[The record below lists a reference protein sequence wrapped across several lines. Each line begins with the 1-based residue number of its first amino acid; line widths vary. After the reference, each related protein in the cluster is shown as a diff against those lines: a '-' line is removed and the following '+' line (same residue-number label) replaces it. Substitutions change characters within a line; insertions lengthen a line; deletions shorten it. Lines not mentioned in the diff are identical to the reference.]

1 MKKIFLT
8 AFLLAVA
15 LVAHAA
21 QVSTEAASAL
31 AKRIVPAVSTNFV
44 FEKIDDV
51 PATQKIVFEI
61 DNAAGGKIV
70 IRGNTTIALT
80 SGFYQYLKNYCHGQ
94 ITWGARNV
102 PALKKGATLPRV
114 PAKIRHESALVTR
127 YAYNYCTHGYTMSWW
142 NWNDWEKE
150 IDWLALHGFN
160 LALVIQG
167 QEAVWQNTFSK
178 FGYTKEEMRQ
188 WLSAPT
194 HLPWQF
200 MGNMEAMMPPPQSI
214 IDARAELGKK
224 IVARMR
230 ELGINP
236 VLQGYYGMIPYHFLE
251 KHAGA
256 KIVAQGI
263 WAGGNKRPDMLN
275 PADPLF
281 APIAKT
287 FYEEQKKI
295 FGTCRFFAADPFH
308 EGGQSGDM
316 DRGTVFRQVQDAMLA
331 FEPRATLVK
340 QCWQTSNA
348 EMFNAGKK
356 DHSLALDLYCDKAP
370 FWKNCNGYDGTPWIW
385 CLLQNFGGNTG
396 MEGNLQ
402 GLCDGLRDAMTSPER
417 GKLVGVGIVPEGS
430 FNNPVIFELLSDIA
444 VRGNVPENLDQWLD
458 GYVLSRY
465 GKKSK
470 SLADAWKILRET
482 AYSYTAKEGPV
493 NSALPARPHFGDFIK
508 ARFWASN
515 MAIPYDNAKLAEA
528 LKLFDS
534 ERKNFG
540 EKETFR
546 YDFADLQRQVIAN
559 LSHAIF
565 AELNRAWNAKDKA
578 AFADATKDF
587 SRLFALSEARFSRV
601 AKHAHDDTAFSQS
614 FAKWLTDAQHFGKS
628 KAEKEYLKNCAS
640 LLLTRWVLAPGT
652 DLDDYAFREW
662 TGLLSHYYAPR
673 WEMFFDEAKH
683 ALATGTPFNQGEFD
697 AKLNAFETNWTF
709 DSAKK
714 KQKRAA
720 PVRDAVAEISALVKK
735 YSNVKIDGNARPEDN
750 PIGVQTR

>member
-1 MKKIFLT
+1 MKKFFLS

-15 LVAHAA
+15 CLANAA
-21 QVSTEAASAL
+21 NVSTDAASAL
-31 AKRIVPAVSTNFV
+31 VKRIAPEISANVI
-44 FEKIDDV
+44 FEKIGDV
-51 PATQKIVFEI
+51 PATKKIVYEI
-61 DNAAGGKIV
+61 DNAPSGKIV
-70 IRGNTTIALT
+70 IRGNTTVALT
-80 SGFYQYLKNYCHGQ
+80 SGFYQYLKDFCHGQ
-94 ITWGARNV
+94 ITWSARNL
-102 PALKKGATLPRV
+102 PAFKKGEPLPRV
-114 PAKIRHESALVTR
+114 SKKIRHESTLVKR

-142 NWNDWEKE
+142 NWSDWEKE

-224 IVARMR
+224 IVNRMR
-230 ELGINP
+230 ELGIAP
-236 VLQGYYGMIPYHFLE
+236 VLQGYYGIVPYKFLE

-263 WAGGNKRPDMLN
+263 WAGGNKRPDMLD

-295 FGTCRFFAADPFH
+295 FGDCVYFAADPFH

-316 DRGTVFRQVQDAMLA
+316 DRGTVYRQVQDAMLA
-331 FEPRATLVK
+331 FAPRATLVK

-356 DHSLALDLYCDKAP
+356 EHSLALDLYCDKAP
-370 FWKNCNGYDGTPWIW
+370 FWKNCAGYDGTPWIW

-417 GKLVGVGIVPEGS
+417 GQLVGIGIVPEGS

-444 VRGNVPENLDQWLD
+444 VRGNVPKNLDKWLEN
-458 GYVLSRY
+458 YVLSRY
-465 GKKSK
+465 GEKSE
-470 SLADAWKILRET
+470 SLSAAWKILRET

-515 MAIPYDNAKLAEA
+515 MAIPYDNATLLEA
-528 LKLFDS
+528 LELFDS
-534 ERKNFG
+534 ERKKFST
-540 EKETFR
+540 KETFR

-565 AELNRAWNAKDKA
+565 VEINRAWNARDKA
-578 AFADATKDF
+578 AFAAATKDF
-587 SRLFALSEARFSRV
+587 MRLFALSEARFSRIS
-601 AKHAHDDTAFSQS
+601 KYTHDDLAFSQS
-614 FAKWLTDAQHFGKS
+614 FEKWLSDAQRFGKN
-628 KAEKEYLKNCAS
+628 KAEKEYLKNCAT
-640 LLLTRWVLAPGT
+640 LLLTRWVNAPGT

-662 TGLLSHYYAPR
+662 TGLLGNYYARR
-673 WEMFFDEAKH
+673 WEMFFSDAKH
-683 ALATGTPFNQGEFD
+683 ALAEGTDFNQAEFD
-697 AKLNAFETNWTF
+697 AKLNAFETNCAHE
-709 DSAKK
+709 SL
-714 KQKRAA
+714 KQKHRV
-720 PVRDAVAEISALVKK
+720 PVRDSIGEISALAKK
-735 YSNVKIDGNARPEDN
+735 YSNVRIDGNTRPSDS